1 MLPSI
6 TPAEEA
12 TRSGQIK
19 NKARERYLF
28 TSGTQK
34 KCPQISRNGTKFFKA
49 RNKSV
54 SICEICGNKITRST
68 LFGIFGFAR
77 VHYIIYCIRSLGC
90 GGKSHFGLTYFFFQ
104 VFVNI
109 ERTLN
114 IQPSFCIYEF
124 FVDSGIINGI
134 ESIKDS
140 HTSPNFVPWNVLR
153 WEKFIHTTI
162 AIAILLSFAEHQLHW
177 ILADAG
183 STAPLFLLILEKT
196 DIFLRKN

>member
-1 MLPSI
+1 MLSVHI
-6 TPAEEA
+6 RHT
-12 TRSGQIK
+12 
-19 NKARERYLF
+19 
-28 TSGTQK
+28 K

-77 VHYIIYCIRSLGC
+77 VHYIIYCNRSLGC

-124 FVDSGIINGI
+124 FVDFGIISRITTIYGLPKGLERRRNVENLRKTGNSLLFI
-134 ESIKDS
+134 LVISKKFLTLQHKKKDS
-140 HTSPNFVPWNVLR
+140 
-153 WEKFIHTTI
+153 
-162 AIAILLSFAEHQLHW
+162 SF
-177 ILADAG
+177 
-183 STAPLFLLILEKT
+183 
-196 DIFLRKN
+196 N

>member
-28 TSGTQK
+28 TSGTK

-77 VHYIIYCIRSLGC
+77 VHYIIYCNRSLGC

-109 ERTLN
+109 ERALN
-114 IQPSFCIYEF
+114 IQPSFCVYEF
-124 FVDSGIINGI
+124 FVDFGIINVVSLPSMGFP
-134 ESIKDS
+134 KDWKDEEMWK
-140 HTSPNFVPWNVLR
+140 T
-153 WEKFIHTTI
+153 WEKQEIHC
-162 AIAILLSFAEHQLHW
+162 F
-177 ILADAG
+177 
-183 STAPLFLLILEKT
+183 LFW
-196 DIFLRKN
+196 